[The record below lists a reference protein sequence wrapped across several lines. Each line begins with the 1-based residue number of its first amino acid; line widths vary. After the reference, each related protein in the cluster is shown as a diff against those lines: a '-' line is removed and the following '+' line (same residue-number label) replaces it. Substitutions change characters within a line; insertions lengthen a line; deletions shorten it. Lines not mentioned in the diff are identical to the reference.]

1 MAQIPRALLQRWL
14 VQAERWWCMTNN
26 RYLKRWDNS
35 VQNNYG
41 KPSIALVKGKG
52 IVVTDADG
60 KSYLDFLGGIA
71 TSVLGHAHPAIV
83 KAVTKQVST
92 LSHVSNF
99 YAHPNAIE
107 LAEKLVGMTGDESAK
122 VFFCQSGAEANE
134 AALKLSRRT
143 GKVRVVAAQGAF
155 HGRTMGALSLTGQP
169 SKREP
174 FLPLIKGVKHVPYGD
189 IDAMRKAVTKKTA
202 MVIIEPIMGEAGV
215 IVPPADYLQELRLL
229 CDKSGALLVIDAV
242 QTGMGR
248 TGDWFGYEYSG
259 ITPDV
264 ITLAKGLGGGLPL
277 GAMIALGKAA
287 DLFQPGDHGSTF
299 GGNPVTTSAGL
310 AAIKFIEA
318 QEILSKVEKQGAHLM
333 QELALIPGVKEVRG
347 AGLLLGIEL
356 DSIKVAVFAD
366 AMRDAGVLVNAANPT
381 TIRIAPALIVSDAQ
395 INRFITIFRKVIADV
410 K

>member
-1 MAQIPRALLQRWL
+1 
-14 VQAERWWCMTNN
+14 MTNKK
-26 RYLKRWDNS
+26 YLTRWDS
-35 VQNNYG
+35 SIQNNYG
-41 KPSIALVKGKG
+41 KPAITLVKGKG

-71 TSVLGHAHPAIV
+71 TSILGHAHPAIV

-99 YAHPNAIE
+99 YAHPNAIA
-107 LAEKLVGMTGDESAK
+107 LAEKLTKMTGDKNAK

-143 GKVRVVAAQGAF
+143 GKVRIVAAQGAF

-189 IDAMRKAVTKKTA
+189 IDAMRKAVSKKTA

-215 IVPPADYLQELRLL
+215 IVPPSDYLQELRLL
-229 CDKSGALLVIDAV
+229 CDKNGSLLVIDAV

-259 ITPDV
+259 IKPDV

-287 DLFQPGDHGSTF
+287 NLFQSGDHGSTF
-299 GGNPVTTSAGL
+299 GGNPVTTAAGL
-310 AAIKFIEA
+310 AAIEFIESKR
-318 QEILSKVEKQGAHLM
+318 ILGKVEKQGAHLI

-356 DSIKVAVFAD
+356 ESLKASDVSE
-366 AMRDAGVLVNAANPT
+366 AMRNAGVLVNAANAT

-395 INRFITIFRKVIADV
+395 ITKFISICRKVITDG

>member
-1 MAQIPRALLQRWL
+1 MSNKKMLNRW
-14 VQAERWWCMTNN
+14 
-26 RYLKRWDNS
+26 NS
-35 VQNNYG
+35 VVQNNYG
-41 KPSIALVKGKG
+41 TPSIALTKGKG

-60 KSYLDFLGGIA
+60 NSYLDFLGGIA
-71 TSVLGHAHPAIV
+71 TSILGHAHPAIV
-83 KAVTKQVST
+83 KAVSKQVST
-92 LSHVSNF
+92 LGHISNF
-99 YAHPNAIE
+99 YAHPNAIT
-107 LAEKLVGMTGDESAK
+107 LAEKLVAMTGEKNAK

-134 AALKLSRRT
+134 AAFKLSRRT

-189 IDAMRKAVTKKTA
+189 IEAMRKAISKKTA

-215 IVPPADYLQELRLL
+215 IVPPADYLQQLRAI
-229 CDKSGALLVIDAV
+229 CDNKGALLVIDAV

-299 GGNPVTTSAGL
+299 GGNPVTTAAGL
-310 AAIKFIEA
+310 AVIDVIE
-318 QEILSKVEKQGAHLM
+318 SKKLLNKVKQQGDYLI

-347 AGLLLGIEL
+347 AGLLIGIEL
-356 DSIKVAVFAD
+356 ERLKASEIATG
-366 AMRDAGVLVNAANPT
+366 MRDAGVLVNAANPT
-381 TIRIAPALIVSDAQ
+381 TIRIAPALIVTDAQ
-395 INRFITIFRKVIADV
+395 INKFISIFKKVISDA

>member
-1 MAQIPRALLQRWL
+1 
-14 VQAERWWCMTNN
+14 MTNKKMLN
-26 RYLKRWDNS
+26 RWS
-35 VQNNYG
+35 SVVQNNYG
-41 KPSIALVKGKG
+41 APSIALIKGKG

-60 KSYLDFLGGIA
+60 KQYLDFLGGIA
-71 TSVLGHAHPAIV
+71 TSILGHAHPVIV

-99 YAHPNAIE
+99 YAHPQAIE
-107 LAEKLVGMTGDESAK
+107 LAEKLTSMTGDKNAK

-189 IDAMRKAVTKKTA
+189 IEAMRKAVTKKTA

-215 IVPPADYLQELRLL
+215 IVPPADYLQQLRAL
-229 CDKSGALLVIDAV
+229 CDDKGALLVIDAV

-287 DLFQPGDHGSTF
+287 ELFQPGDHGSTF
-299 GGNPVTTSAGL
+299 GGNPVTTAAGL
-310 AAIKFIEA
+310 AAIKFIETTGVLA
-318 QEILSKVEKQGAHLM
+318 KVEKQGAHLM
-333 QELALIPGVKEVRG
+333 QELAVIPGVAEVRG

-356 DSIKVAVFAD
+356 SNHKAAD
-366 AMRDAGVLVNAANPT
+366 IANSLREQGVLVNAANAT
-381 TIRIAPALIVSDAQ
+381 TIRIAPALIVTDAQ
-395 INRFITIFRKVIADV
+395 IKKFIAIFKKVMSDA

>member
-1 MAQIPRALLQRWL
+1 
-14 VQAERWWCMTNN
+14 MTNKTMIN
-26 RYLKRWDNS
+26 RWKSS

-41 KPSIALVKGKG
+41 TPSIALVKGKG
-52 IVVTDADG
+52 LVVTDADG
-60 KSYLDFLGGIA
+60 KQYLDFLGGIA
-71 TSVLGHAHPAIV
+71 TSILGHAHPAIV

-99 YAHPNAIE
+99 YAHPHAIE
-107 LAEKLVGMTGDESAK
+107 LAEKLAAMTGDKKAK

-134 AALKLSRRT
+134 AALKLSRRS
-143 GKVRVVAAQGAF
+143 GKVRIVAAQGAF

-174 FLPLIKGVKHVPYGD
+174 FLPLIKGVKHVPFGE
-189 IDAMRKAVTKKTA
+189 IEAMRKAVTKKTA

-215 IVPPADYLQELRLL
+215 IVPPADYLRELRAL
-229 CDKSGALLVIDAV
+229 CDAKGALLVIDAV

-299 GGNPVTTSAGL
+299 GGNPVTTAAGL

-318 QEILSKVEKQGAHLM
+318 QKILKKVETQGLYLI
-333 QELALIPGVKEVRG
+333 QELALIPGVAEVRG

-356 DSIKVAVFAD
+356 ESRKAADVALALQNE
-366 AMRDAGVLVNAANPT
+366 GVLVNAANPT
-381 TIRIAPALIVSDAQ
+381 TIRLAPALIVTDAQ
-395 INRFITIFRKVIADV
+395 IKKFVAIFRKVMSDG

>member
-1 MAQIPRALLQRWL
+1 MINRWS
-14 VQAERWWCMTNN
+14 
-26 RYLKRWDNS
+26 NS

-41 KPSIALVKGKG
+41 SPSIALVKGKG
-52 IVVTDADG
+52 LVVTDADG
-60 KSYLDFLGGIA
+60 KQYLDFLGGIA
-71 TSVLGHAHPAIV
+71 TNILGHAHPAIV
-83 KAVTKQVST
+83 KAVSKQVST

-99 YAHPNAIE
+99 YVHPNAVE
-107 LAEKLVGMTGDESAK
+107 LAEKLASMTGDKSAK

-155 HGRTMGALSLTGQP
+155 HGRTIGALSLTGQP

-174 FLPLIKGVKHVPYGD
+174 FLPLVKGVKHVPYGD
-189 IDAMRKAVTKKTA
+189 IEAMRKAVNKKTA

-215 IVPPADYLQELRLL
+215 IVPPADYLQELRAL
-229 CDKSGALLVIDAV
+229 CDAKGALLVIDAV

-299 GGNPVTTSAGL
+299 GGNPVTTAAGL
-310 AAIKFIEA
+310 AAIKFIES
-318 QEILSKVEKQGAHLM
+318 QKLLKKVEKQGAYLM
-333 QELALIPGVKEVRG
+333 QELALIPGVSEVRG

-356 DSIKVAVFAD
+356 ENLKSSDVAGALQKS
-366 AMRDAGVLVNAANPT
+366 GVLVNAANPT
-381 TIRIAPALIVSDAQ
+381 TIRLAPALIVTDVQ
-395 INRFITIFRKVIADV
+395 IKKFISIFKKVMSDV

>member
-1 MAQIPRALLQRWL
+1 MKKSL
-14 VQAERWWCMTNN
+14 TNKSL
-26 RYLKRWDNS
+26 LKRWDTV

-41 KPSIALVKGKG
+41 SPAIALISGKG

-60 KSYLDFLGGIA
+60 KKYLDFLGGIA
-71 TSVLGHAHPAIV
+71 TNILGHAHPVIV
-83 KAVTKQVST
+83 KAVSKQVAT
-92 LSHVSNF
+92 LGHVSNF
-99 YAHPNAIE
+99 YAHPNAVE
-107 LAEKLVGMTGDESAK
+107 LAEKLVALTGEKGAK
-122 VFFCQSGAEANE
+122 VFLCQSGAEANE
-134 AALKLSRRT
+134 AALKLSRRM
-143 GKVRVVAAQGAF
+143 GRVRVVAAQGAF

-189 IDAMRKAVTKKTA
+189 IEAMRKAVTKKTA

-215 IVPPADYLQELRLL
+215 IVPAQEYLRELRSL
-229 CDKSGALLVIDAV
+229 CDDKGALLVIDAV

-287 DLFQPGDHGSTF
+287 HLFQPGDHGSTF
-299 GGNPVTTSAGL
+299 GGNPVTTAAGL
-310 AAIKFIEA
+310 AAIDFIESRK
-318 QEILSKVEKQGAHLM
+318 ILSKVRSQGAHLM
-333 QELALIPGVKEVRG
+333 QELASIPGVKEVRG

-356 DSIKVAVFAD
+356 ESLRATDVSASL
-366 AMRDAGVLVNAANPT
+366 REAGVLVNAANDS
-381 TIRIAPALIVSDAQ
+381 TIRIAPALIVTDVQ
-395 INRFITIFRKVIADV
+395 INTFISIFKKVISNAI
-410 K
+410 

>member
-1 MAQIPRALLQRWL
+1 
-14 VQAERWWCMTNN
+14 MTNKN
-26 RYLKRWDNS
+26 LVDRWNAS
-35 VQNNYG
+35 IQNNYG
-41 KPSIALVKGKG
+41 TPGIALVKGKG
-52 IVVTDADG
+52 VVVTDSDG
-60 KSYLDFLGGIA
+60 NKYLDFLGGIA
-71 TSVLGHAHPAIV
+71 TNILGHAHPAII
-83 KAVTKQVST
+83 KAVSEQIAT

-99 YAHPNAIE
+99 YAHPNAIN
-107 LAEKLVGMTGDESAK
+107 LAEKLIQMTGEKNAK

-143 GKVRVVAAQGAF
+143 GKSKVVAAQGAF

-169 SKREP
+169 AKREP

-189 IDAMRKAVTKKTA
+189 IGAMRKAVTKKTA

-215 IVPPADYLQELRLL
+215 IGPPSDYLKQLREI
-229 CDKSGALLVIDAV
+229 CNDKGALLVIDAV

-277 GAMIALGKAA
+277 GAMIAIGTAA

-299 GGNPVTTSAGL
+299 GGNPVTTAAAL
-310 AAIKFIEA
+310 AVIKVIETKD
-318 QEILSKVEKQGAHLM
+318 ILSKVEKQGRFLI

-356 DSIKVAVFAD
+356 ETLD
-366 AMRDAGVLVNAANPT
+366 AKQIANSLSEIGILVNAANES
-381 TIRIAPALIVSDAQ
+381 TIRIAPALIVTDVQ
-395 INRFITIFRKVIADV
+395 INKFISCFKKVIANA

>member
-1 MAQIPRALLQRWL
+1 
-14 VQAERWWCMTNN
+14 MTNKKM
-26 RYLKRWDNS
+26 LDRWNAV

-41 KPSIALVKGKG
+41 TPSIALTKGKG

-60 KSYLDFLGGIA
+60 KVYLDFLGGIA
-71 TSVLGHAHPAIV
+71 TSILGHAHPAIV

-92 LSHVSNF
+92 LGHISNF
-99 YAHPNAIE
+99 YAHPNAIT
-107 LAEKLVGMTGDESAK
+107 LAEKLVAMTGEKNAK

-134 AALKLSRRT
+134 AAFKLSRRT

-189 IDAMRKAVTKKTA
+189 IEAMRKAISKKTA

-215 IVPPADYLQELRLL
+215 IVPPADYLQQLRAI
-229 CDKSGALLVIDAV
+229 CDDKGALLVIDAV

-299 GGNPVTTSAGL
+299 GGNPVTTAAGL
-310 AAIKFIEA
+310 AAIDVIESKKLLNKVKQQGDYLI
-318 QEILSKVEKQGAHLM
+318 QEI
-333 QELALIPGVKEVRG
+333 ALIPGVKEVRG
-347 AGLLLGIEL
+347 AGLLIGIEL
-356 DSIKVAVFAD
+356 ETLKASEITT
-366 AMRDAGVLVNAANPT
+366 AMRDAGVLVNAANAT
-381 TIRIAPALIVSDAQ
+381 TIRIAPALIVTDVQ
-395 INRFITIFRKVIADV
+395 IKKFISIFRKVISDA

>member
-1 MAQIPRALLQRWL
+1 
-14 VQAERWWCMTNN
+14 MTNKTMIN
-26 RYLKRWDNS
+26 RWKSS

-41 KPSIALVKGKG
+41 TPSIALVKGKG
-52 IVVTDADG
+52 LVVTDADG
-60 KSYLDFLGGIA
+60 KQYLDFLGGIA
-71 TSVLGHAHPAIV
+71 TSILGHAHPAIV

-99 YAHPNAIE
+99 YAHPHAIE
-107 LAEKLVGMTGDESAK
+107 LAEKLAAMTGDKKAK

-134 AALKLSRRT
+134 AALKLSRRS
-143 GKVRVVAAQGAF
+143 GKVRIVAAQGAF

-174 FLPLIKGVKHVPYGD
+174 FLPLIKGVKHVPFGE
-189 IDAMRKAVTKKTA
+189 IEAMRKAVTKKTA

-215 IVPPADYLQELRLL
+215 IVPPADYLRELRSL
-229 CDKSGALLVIDAV
+229 CDAKGALLVIDAV

-299 GGNPVTTSAGL
+299 GGNPVTTAAGL

-318 QEILSKVEKQGAHLM
+318 QKILKKVETQGLYLI
-333 QELALIPGVKEVRG
+333 QELALIPGVAEVRG

-356 DSIKVAVFAD
+356 ESLKAADVALALQNE
-366 AMRDAGVLVNAANPT
+366 GVLVNAANPT
-381 TIRIAPALIVSDAQ
+381 TIRLAPALIVTDAQ
-395 INRFITIFRKVIADV
+395 IKKFVAIFRKVISDG

>member
-1 MAQIPRALLQRWL
+1 
-14 VQAERWWCMTNN
+14 MTNKTMIN
-26 RYLKRWDNS
+26 RWSNS

-41 KPSIALVKGKG
+41 SPSIALVKGKG

-60 KSYLDFLGGIA
+60 KQYLDFLGGIA
-71 TSVLGHAHPAIV
+71 TNILGHAHPAIV
-83 KAVTKQVST
+83 KAVTKQVSI
-92 LSHVSNF
+92 LNHVSNF
-99 YAHPNAIE
+99 YVHPNAVE
-107 LAEKLVGMTGDESAK
+107 LAEKLASMTGDKSAK

-174 FLPLIKGVKHVPYGD
+174 FLPLVKGVKHVPYGD
-189 IDAMRKAVTKKTA
+189 IEAMRKAVTKKTA

-215 IVPPADYLQELRLL
+215 IVPPADYLQELRAL
-229 CDKSGALLVIDAV
+229 CDAKGALLVIDAV

-299 GGNPVTTSAGL
+299 GGNPVTTAAGL
-310 AAIKFIEA
+310 AAIKFIES
-318 QEILSKVEKQGAHLM
+318 QKLLKKVEKQGAYLM
-333 QELALIPGVKEVRG
+333 QELALIPGVSEVRG

-356 DSIKVAVFAD
+356 ENLKSSDVAIALQKS
-366 AMRDAGVLVNAANPT
+366 GVLVNAANPT
-381 TIRIAPALIVSDAQ
+381 TIRFAPALIVTDIQ
-395 INRFITIFRKVIADV
+395 IKKFISIFKKVMSDV

>member
-1 MAQIPRALLQRWL
+1 MS
-14 VQAERWWCMTNN
+14 NKHF
-26 RYLKRWDNS
+26 LKRWETS
-35 VQNNYG
+35 LQNNYG
-41 KPSIALVKGKG
+41 SPSIALVQGKG

-71 TSVLGHAHPAIV
+71 TNILGHAHPAIV
-83 KAVTKQVST
+83 KAVTKQIST

-99 YAHPNAIE
+99 YAHPNSIA
-107 LAEKLVGMTGDESAK
+107 LAEKLVALTGDKTAK

-143 GKVRVVAAQGAF
+143 GRVRIVAAQGAF

-169 SKREP
+169 AKREP
-174 FLPLIKGVKHVPYGD
+174 FLPLIKGVKHVPFGD
-189 IDAMRKAVTKKTA
+189 IDAMRKAVTRKTA

-215 IVPPADYLQELRLL
+215 IVPPNDYLFQLRQL
-229 CDKSGALLVIDAV
+229 CDQKGALLVIDAV
-242 QTGMGR
+242 QTGIGR

-277 GAMIALGKAA
+277 GAMIALGEAA
-287 DLFQPGDHGSTF
+287 DLFKAGDHGSTF

-310 AAIKFIEA
+310 AAIKFIEDND
-318 QEILSKVEKQGAHLM
+318 ILEKVEKQGLLLI

-347 AGLLLGIEL
+347 SGLLLGIEL
-356 DSIKVAVFAD
+356 ETLKASEIAA
-366 AMRDAGVLVNAANPT
+366 AMQSYGVLVNAANST
-381 TIRIAPALIVSDAQ
+381 TIRIAPALIVTDTQIKKFIAIFKKVVADA
-395 INRFITIFRKVIADV
+395 K
-410 K
+410 

>member
-1 MAQIPRALLQRWL
+1 MSNQKYLNRWSASLQG
-14 VQAERWWCMTNN
+14 
-26 RYLKRWDNS
+26 
-35 VQNNYG
+35 NYG
-41 KPSIALVKGKG
+41 KPAITLMKGKG
-52 IVVTDADG
+52 ILVTDADG
-60 KSYLDFLGGIA
+60 KTYMDFLSGIA
-71 TSVLGHAHPAIV
+71 TNILGHGHPAIV
-83 KAVTKQVST
+83 TAVTQQMAT

-107 LAEKLVGMTGDESAK
+107 LAEKLRTMTGDKDAK

-134 AALKLSRRT
+134 AAFKLSRRT

-174 FLPLIKGVKHVPYGD
+174 FLPLIKGIKHVPFGD
-189 IDAMRKAVTKKTA
+189 IEAMRKAVSKKTA

-215 IVPPADYLQELRLL
+215 IVPPADYLQQLRQL
-229 CDKSGALLVIDAV
+229 CDKNGSLLVIDAV

-277 GAMIALGKAA
+277 GAMIALGTASE
-287 DLFQPGDHGSTF
+287 LFQPGDHGSTF
-299 GGNPVTTSAGL
+299 GGNPVTTAAGL
-310 AAIKFIEA
+310 ATIKFLESEA
-318 QEILSKVEKQGAHLM
+318 ILSKVKKQGLHLI

-347 AGLLLGIEL
+347 SGLLLGIEL
-356 DSIKVAVFAD
+356 ESLKASEISD
-366 AMRDAGVLVNAANPT
+366 AMREAGVLVNAASAA

-395 INRFITIFRKVIADV
+395 ITKFISIFRKVIVDA

>member
-1 MAQIPRALLQRWL
+1 
-14 VQAERWWCMTNN
+14 MTNKKI
-26 RYLKRWDNS
+26 LKRWS
-35 VQNNYG
+35 SVVQNNYG
-41 KPSIALVKGKG
+41 TPSIALMKGKG
-52 IVVTDADG
+52 NVVTDADG
-60 KSYLDFLGGIA
+60 KQYLDFLGGIA
-71 TSVLGHAHPAIV
+71 TSILGHAHPAIV
-83 KAVTKQVST
+83 KAVTKQIST

-107 LAEKLVGMTGDESAK
+107 LAEKLTSMTGDKNAK

-189 IDAMRKAVTKKTA
+189 IEAMRKAVTKKTA

-215 IVPPADYLQELRLL
+215 IVPPAGYLQQLRQI
-229 CDKSGALLVIDAV
+229 CDDKGSLLVIDAV

-287 DLFQPGDHGSTF
+287 ELFQPGDHGSTF

-310 AAIKFIEA
+310 AAINFIESKK
-318 QEILSKVEKQGAHLM
+318 ILKKVETQGSYLI
-333 QELALIPGVKEVRG
+333 QELAMIQGVKEVRG
-347 AGLLLGIEL
+347 AGLLIGIEL
-356 DSIKVAVFAD
+356 ESLKAAD
-366 AMRDAGVLVNAANPT
+366 IATAMREAGVLVNAANET
-381 TIRIAPALIVSDAQ
+381 TIRIAPALVVSDAQ
-395 INRFITIFRKVIADV
+395 INKFISIFKKVMNDV

>member
-1 MAQIPRALLQRWL
+1 
-14 VQAERWWCMTNN
+14 MTNKKYSN
-26 RYLKRWDNS
+26 RWDAS
-35 VQNNYG
+35 LQNNYG
-41 KPSIALVKGKG
+41 KPAITLVKGKG

-60 KSYLDFLGGIA
+60 KTYLDFLGGIA
-71 TSVLGHAHPAIV
+71 TNILGHAHPAIV
-83 KAVTKQVST
+83 KAVTKQVSV

-107 LAEKLVGMTGDESAK
+107 LAEKLVSMTGDKNAK

-143 GKVRVVAAQGAF
+143 GKVRIVAAQGAF

-189 IDAMRKAVTKKTA
+189 IDAMRKAVSKKTA

-215 IVPPADYLQELRLL
+215 IVPPADYLQQLREL
-229 CDKSGALLVIDAV
+229 CDKNGSLLVIDAV

-259 ITPDV
+259 IAPDV

-299 GGNPVTTSAGL
+299 GGNPVTTAAGL
-310 AAIKFIEA
+310 AAIKYIEA

-356 DSIKVAVFAD
+356 ESLKASDVSD
-366 AMRDAGVLVNAANPT
+366 AMRAAGVLVNAANAT
-381 TIRIAPALIVSDAQ
+381 TIRIAPALIVTDAQ
-395 INRFITIFRKVIADV
+395 INKFISLFRKVVADA

>member
-1 MAQIPRALLQRWL
+1 
-14 VQAERWWCMTNN
+14 MTNKKMLN
-26 RYLKRWDNS
+26 RWNS
-35 VQNNYG
+35 VVQNSYG
-41 KPSIALVKGKG
+41 TPSIALIKGKG

-60 KSYLDFLGGIA
+60 NIYLDFLGGIA
-71 TSVLGHAHPAIV
+71 TSILGHAHPAIV

-92 LSHVSNF
+92 LGHVSNF
-99 YAHPNAIE
+99 YAHPNAIT
-107 LAEKLVGMTGDESAK
+107 LAEKLVAMTGEKNAK

-155 HGRTMGALSLTGQP
+155 HGRTMGALSLTGQA

-174 FLPLIKGVKHVPYGD
+174 FLPLVKGVKHVPYGE
-189 IDAMRKAVTKKTA
+189 IEAMRKSVTKKTA

-215 IVPPADYLQELRLL
+215 IVPPPDYLQQLRDL
-229 CDKSGALLVIDAV
+229 CDDKGALLVIDAV

-287 DLFQPGDHGSTF
+287 ELFQPGDHGSTF
-299 GGNPVTTSAGL
+299 GGNPVTTAAGL
-310 AAIKFIEA
+310 AAIDVIE
-318 QEILSKVEKQGAHLM
+318 SKKLLNKVKQQGVHLI

-347 AGLLLGIEL
+347 SGLLLGIEL
-356 DSIKVAVFAD
+356 ETLKASDIAT
-366 AMRDAGVLVNAANPT
+366 AMRDAGVLVNAANAT
-381 TIRIAPALIVSDAQ
+381 TVRIAPALIVTDAQ
-395 INRFITIFRKVIADV
+395 INRFISIFRKVISDA